1 VSFHVDIDPIVTDPT
16 FLSILVGYV
25 FIVVAIARYG
35 YTNTATEA
43 DFLVAGRE
51 IGPIIGGATL
61 SASQLSASTFIGAV
75 GIHYMFGIGFIWI
88 WTGLWAGWLFSLVFV
103 APQLRRFGGM
113 TVPDFIAT
121 RYCDDGANGKY
132 ARALTASLL
141 VVAQTIFLTAQIT
154 AGGLILQALLGLPQT
169 LGMVLMA
176 GIAVGYTVAGGMHA
190 SVLTDTL
197 QAIVMVGGIA
207 FGVPMVLY
215 FTGGISGLD
224 SLFLS
229 LDPSFVGQKFAMT
242 DLFGFI
248 AASAFGIVAGP
259 FEITRIYTMQDQK
272 TVRQAIGVSL
282 AFQVVVA
289 VAIAVLGVGM
299 RALFPQ
305 LSDPDLAAI
314 VLGFNVLGPVLGAL
328 LIAAVFSAILSTI
341 DSVILVSSAGLAHDL
356 YLKLVNPSASEY
368 QRMIAHRIAVVI
380 VGISPLV
387 FVLNRELLGGLIT
400 LIVLLQLSI
409 LGGMLFIPVV
419 FGLHWK
425 RATTA
430 GGLGAMIA
438 GTTTVILWY
447 TGSEIFSVIPPVLV
461 RAVGDPV
468 IPGVLVSGFTLIAVS
483 LLGDGPSKTA
493 IKPFF
498 NTTGSSQKNP
508 ETDPDE

>member
-1 VSFHVDIDPIVTDPT
+1 MSFHADIDPIVTNPI
-16 FLSILVGYV
+16 FLGILVGYV
-25 FIVVAIARYG
+25 LILVAIARYG
-35 YTNTATEA
+35 LTNTATEA

-51 IGPIIGGATL
+51 IGPITGGATL
-61 SASQLSASTFIGAV
+61 AASQLSASTFIGAV
-75 GIHYMFGIGFIWI
+75 GIHYVFGIGFIWI
-88 WTGLWAGWLFSLVFV
+88 WTGLWAGWLFSLIFV

-113 TVPDFIAT
+113 TVPDFVAM

-132 ARALTASLL
+132 ARAITASLL
-141 VVAQTIFLTAQIT
+141 VIVQTIFLTAQIT

-169 LGMVLMA
+169 FGMVLMV
-176 GIAVGYTVAGGMHA
+176 GIAVGYTVLGGMRA
-190 SVLTDTL
+190 SIITDTL
-197 QAIVMVGGIA
+197 QAIVMLAGIVYA
-207 FGVPMVLY
+207 VPLMLY

-229 LDPSFVGQKFAMT
+229 LDPSFVGQKFATT
-242 DLFGFI
+242 DLLGLI

-259 FEITRIYTMQDQK
+259 FEIARIYTIKNEK

-305 LSDPDLAAI
+305 LSDPDLAGI
-314 VLGFNVLGPVLGAL
+314 VLGFNVLGPILGAL
-328 LIAAVFSAILSTI
+328 FIAAVFSAILSTI
-341 DSVILVSSAGLAHDL
+341 DSVILVSSAGLAHDI
-356 YLKLVNPSASEY
+356 YLELVNTNPTEY
-368 QRMIAHRIAVVI
+368 QRIIANRIAVVI
-380 VGISPLV
+380 VGIFPLV

-409 LGGMLFIPVV
+409 LGGMLFVPIV

-430 GGLGAMIA
+430 GGLGAMVA
-438 GTTTVILWY
+438 GSTTVILWH
-447 TGSEIFSVIPPVLV
+447 TGSEIFSVIPPVLA
-461 RAVGDPV
+461 RAVGNPV
-468 IPGVLVSGFTLIAVS
+468 VPGVLVSGFTLITVS
-483 LLGDGPSKTA
+483 LLTESPSKTA

-498 NTTGSSQKNP
+498 DTTGSSQKNP
-508 ETDPDE
+508 ETNSNE